1 MRAAVCRQGS
11 DLFSLEELS
20 IGDPRA
26 DEVLV
31 RFTATG
37 LCHTDL
43 VVAGGWM
50 PTPFPVVAGHEGA
63 GIVEAVGS
71 AVSGFA
77 PGDRVVASF
86 SFCGSCRNCLM
97 GQPAYCPY
105 HFPLN
110 FGAQRAD
117 GTVGLRDASGD
128 PVRDH
133 FFGQSSFADYGL
145 CRPSSLIRIPETSPP
160 DHVLAPL
167 GCGVITGAGAVWNA
181 LKVSADATVAVF
193 GAGAVGLSAVM
204 AAAAVGASQ
213 IIVSDNHSN
222 RLELAACLG
231 ATDVFDASDGSGAEK
246 VRELTRGLG
255 VHFSVECTGVPEVMS
270 EAVAALAPLGSA
282 AILGVPPEGAKLRTN
297 AFALLEGRTIT
308 GCIVGH
314 QAPAVLVPRILR
326 LHDKG
331 CFPFE
336 AMIRTYALDDIA
348 KAADDARSGAAVK
361 PVLVH

>member
-1 MRAAVCRQGS
+1 VKAAVCRQGS
-11 DLFSLEELS
+11 DLFCIEELT
-20 IGDPRA
+20 IEDPRP

-37 LCHTDL
+37 MCHTDL
-43 VVAGGWM
+43 VVASGFM

-63 GIVEAVGS
+63 GVVETVGS

-86 SFCGSCRNCLM
+86 SFCGSCRNCLS
-97 GQPAYCPY
+97 GQPAYCPD

-117 GTVGLRDASGD
+117 GSVGLRDAHGN

-145 CRPSSLIRIPETSPP
+145 CRPSSLILLPETAPP
-160 DHVLAPL
+160 DDVVAPL
-167 GCGVITGAGAVWNA
+167 GCGVITGAGAVWNT
-181 LKVSADATVAVF
+181 LKVTSGSTVAVF

-204 AAAAVGASQ
+204 AAVAAGASR
-213 IIVSDNHSN
+213 IIVTDTHSS
-222 RLELAACLG
+222 RLELAVHLG
-231 ATDVFDASDGSGAEK
+231 ATDVFDAADGAGAES
-246 VRELTRGLG
+246 VRELTGGLG
-255 VHFSVECTGVPEVMS
+255 VDFSVECTGVPEVMTQ
-270 EAVAALAPLGSA
+270 AVAALAPLGSA
-282 AILGVPPEGAKLRTN
+282 AILGVAPDGAELRTN
-297 AFALLEGRTIT
+297 AFALLEGRTVT
-308 GCIVGH
+308 GSIVGH

-331 CFPFE
+331 RFPLE
-336 AMIRTYALDDIA
+336 AMIRTYALEDIA
-348 KAADDARSGAAVK
+348 KAVDDARSGAAVK
-361 PVLVH
+361 PVLLH